1 MQASN
6 KVVPIPCVRR
16 VFYEA
21 DENDD
26 LQAQY
31 RSAPVIAMAKFLHV
45 YHLHGLAAAWL
56 SAWSILGWL

>member
-1 MQASN
+1 MRIRQIGLAMQASN

-31 RSAPVIAMAKFLHV
+31 RSAPVIA
-45 YHLHGLAAAWL
+45 LA
-56 SAWSILGWL
+56 

>member
-31 RSAPVIAMAKFLHV
+31 RSAPVTALAYALHP
-45 YHLHGLAAAWL
+45 HPLSGLAAAPPTAHGAPRL
-56 SAWSILGWL
+56 S